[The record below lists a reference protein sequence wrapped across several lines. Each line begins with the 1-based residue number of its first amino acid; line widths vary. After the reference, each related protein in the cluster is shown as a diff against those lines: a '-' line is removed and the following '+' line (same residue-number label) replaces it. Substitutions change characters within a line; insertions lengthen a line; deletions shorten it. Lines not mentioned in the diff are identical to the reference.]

1 MCGCENPS
9 RTRQSRKATRASAR
23 KKAKS
28 RTNTHITKKEGSF
41 LSESLLEGNFHTP
54 SSGLKPFLHAQP
66 AGPYL
71 SFTIIPHSHV
81 LFPSYSLSC
90 TQDERGNP
98 APGGFHAFNPQG
110 DFLDNKE
117 TNVARPLT
125 DAVITIRIIKSFEF
139 RSMKAY
145 VIKSIDLT
153 TTTVAQ
159 LEELCR
165 KEVTSNSAFRAF
177 RSYAAQLDTLKLY
190 TRAHGSKTT
199 NLIINLDHPEW
210 VLDDANLKGLLKDP
224 SSAGESE
231 KTKEN
236 TTLAEIG
243 VENETELSFFNK
255 QAYEAFLANPN
266 TKWDATG

>member
-1 MCGCENPS
+1 MAEQPS
-9 RTRQSRKATRASAR
+9 DVAAT
-23 KKAKS
+23 
-28 RTNTHITKKEGSF
+28 
-41 LSESLLEGNFHTP
+41 LL
-54 SSGLKPFLHAQP
+54 
-66 AGPYL
+66 
-71 SFTIIPHSHV
+71 
-81 LFPSYSLSC
+81 
-90 TQDERGNP
+90 
-98 APGGFHAFNPQG
+98 PGGFHAFNPQG

-117 TNVARPLT
+117 TNVSRPLN

-153 TTTVAQ
+153 TTTIAQ

-165 KEVTSNSAFRAF
+165 KEVSTTSSFRAF
-177 RSYAAQLDTLKLY
+177 RSYADKLDTLKLY

-210 VLDDANLKGLLKDP
+210 VLEDGNLRGLLKEGG
-224 SSAGESE
+224 GEE
-231 KTKEN
+231 KRKDN

-243 VENETELSFFNK
+243 VENETELSFFNRE
-255 QAYEAFLANPN
+255 AYEEFLRNPN